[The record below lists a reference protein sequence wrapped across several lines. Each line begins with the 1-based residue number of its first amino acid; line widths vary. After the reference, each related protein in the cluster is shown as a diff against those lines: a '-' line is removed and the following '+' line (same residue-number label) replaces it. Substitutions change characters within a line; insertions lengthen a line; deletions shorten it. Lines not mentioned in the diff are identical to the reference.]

1 MKIFIR
7 MLMIGSVMIL
17 PFIALG
23 LTFLNDYLVKTLEV
37 NPETAQVGCVVS
49 GLLCGATT
57 VAVLILLGDT
67 MADIKKNENK

>member
-7 MLMIGSVMIL
+7 MLMIGSIMVL
-17 PFIALG
+17 PFVVLG
-23 LTFLNDYLVKTLEV
+23 LTFLHEYLVKTLAIDPEV
-37 NPETAQVGCVVS
+37 AGTGCIVS

-67 MADIKKNENK
+67 MVDIKKNENK